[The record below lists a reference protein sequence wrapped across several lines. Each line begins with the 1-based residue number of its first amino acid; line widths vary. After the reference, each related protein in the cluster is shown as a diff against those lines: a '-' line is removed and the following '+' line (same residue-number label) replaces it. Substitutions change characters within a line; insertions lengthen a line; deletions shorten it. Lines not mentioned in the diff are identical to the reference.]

1 VNEADV
7 VRMLTALPH
16 VGYQLAGPDNGAPEV
31 AWGDSFFFYE
41 PDGPTARLMPFAT
54 IVTKNYPGFDT
65 SSDLDRPEV
74 YRLNLSVGRRVFAE
88 VFGFGPAEAAE
99 QVAAHRDAFD
109 PAAFDPAAFD
119 PAALDTL
126 MPHPVY
132 AAQSWVSV
140 LVPGERTAGLARE
153 LAAHAHARA
162 AQQYRPG
169 RGELGSRT

>member
-16 VGYQLAGPDNGAPEV
+16 VGHQLAGPDNGAPEV

-109 PAAFDPAAFD
+109 PAA
-119 PAALDTL
+119 LDTL

-132 AAQSWVSV
+132 AAQSWLSIV
-140 LVPGERTAGLARE
+140 VPGERTTARAHE
-153 LAAHAHARA
+153 LAAHAHSRA
-162 AQQYRPG
+162 VHQYRPQ
-169 RGELGSRT
+169 RA